1 LSRDLTQSKLC
12 YSIYDI
18 KAKNGVFKKV
28 QQKKKKE
35 AFDLHRGNPFVP
47 HRLGAGNGQKVSG
60 LQEGFTLFGTIAQHR
75 TEFDYQNLLH

>member
-1 LSRDLTQSKLC
+1 MSRDLTQSKLC

-47 HRLGAGNGQKVSG
+47 RCLGAGNGQEVSG
-60 LQEGFTLFGTIAQHR
+60 LQKGFTLIGTIAQYR
-75 TEFDYQNLLH
+75 TEFDYQNLLC